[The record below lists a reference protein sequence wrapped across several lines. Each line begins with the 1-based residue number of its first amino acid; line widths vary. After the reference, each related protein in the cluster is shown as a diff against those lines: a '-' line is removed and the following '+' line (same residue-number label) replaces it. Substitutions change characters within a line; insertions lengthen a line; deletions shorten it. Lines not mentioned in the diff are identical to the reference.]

1 MGKHGGALCLIFISV
16 SPHVHSSVQGISME
30 PLLCARHCFRCRE
43 FRKLTRITCRACCLL
58 VEKGKQKSRLITA
71 MTEAPG
77 FCGAERGEA
86 WKSAPRGAAVVEGG
100 SGWSRAWNSRG
111 LSESWKCM
119 ADGEQS
125 LGIGDRQELSAAL
138 LSVHLQLSL
147 FLRITNEGSAVAFLV
162 SQATIPSPP
171 SSCW

>member
-1 MGKHGGALCLIFISV
+1 M
-16 SPHVHSSVQGISME
+16 
-30 PLLCARHCFRCRE
+30 
-43 FRKLTRITCRACCLL
+43 

-77 FCGAERGEA
+77 FCGGERGEA
-86 WKSAPRGAAVVEGG
+86 WKSAPRGAAVVVEGG
-100 SGWSRAWNSRG
+100 GGWSSAWNSRV

-119 ADGEQS
+119 ADREQS
-125 LGIGDRQELSAAL
+125 PGTGDRQELSAAL
-138 LSVHLQLSL
+138 LSVHVKLSL